1 MLLKLENWSKNRLLW
16 SSANL
21 QQSGLHRNSSDVPRL
36 LHLVGLTHLHLDQG
50 SQGCYLLSSLFEG
63 KLVSLYGVHSF
74 DLLANL

>member
-16 SSANL
+16 DRANL
-21 QQSGLHRNSSDVPRL
+21 QHPGLHWDSSDVLRL

-63 KLVSLYGVHSF
+63 ELVSLSGVHYF